1 MMCRAPHP
9 VTVDALNSNLD
20 PKTIQPRSN
29 LEASLAVASASPYRV
44 EYALKTH
51 RRDQFIEWVK
61 GLLAVPF
68 VLYSQPTGV
77 LGDDASVTKMG
88 EEAHRR
94 YAEIMRDVEMM
105 IDDHIM
111 RQKQYQSQT
120 QGQDASS
127 VGSPLLFSPMPS
139 KLGMLVPTAGPFFT
153 RLPLE
158 AAFKYQDRKRYI
170 SSRRYVAPSFNDV
183 RLILNSAQTMA
194 VTGGALQLATFDGD
208 VTLYDDGESLE
219 PSSPVIP
226 RLLDLLRKNIKIGI
240 VTAAGYTTADRY
252 YGRLHGLLEAIAAST
267 DLDDSQKQSLVIM
280 GGEANYLFKYEPS
293 SPYRLAPVPRL
304 EWLTPEMASWSETEI
319 TALLNVAESAL
330 RDCVR
335 TMNLPATIVRK
346 DRAVG
351 IVPSEPHIRIARE
364 SLEETVLV
372 VQRILELSHLGS
384 HAQPSGRAQ
393 SFSGHGRTGIPFCA
407 FNGGRDVF
415 VDIGDKSWGVTVCQ
429 QWFGRQGTAIKGENT
444 LHVGDQFLSAGSN
457 DFKARNVGTTAWIA
471 SPAET
476 VELLDELADLMQK
489 KLS

>member
-1 MMCRAPHP
+1 MTTR
-9 VTVDALNSNLD
+9 
-20 PKTIQPRSN
+20 
-29 LEASLAVASASPYRV
+29 YRV

-77 LGDDASVTKMG
+77 LGDDASVAKMA

-105 IDDHIM
+105 IDDH
-111 RQKQYQSQT
+111 T
-120 QGQDASS
+120 
-127 VGSPLLFSPMPS
+127 
-139 KLGMLVPTAGPFFT
+139 GPFFT

-183 RLILNSAQTMA
+183 RLVLNSAQVMA

-219 PSSPVIP
+219 PTSPIIP
-226 RLLDLLRKNIKIGI
+226 RLLGI

-252 YGRLHGLLEAIAAST
+252 YDRLHGLLDAIAASP
-267 DLDDSQKQSLVIM
+267 DLDETQKRSVVIM
-280 GGEANYLFKYEPS
+280 GGEANYLFTYEPS
-293 SPYRLAPVPRL
+293 SPHRLAPVPRPQ
-304 EWLTPEMASWSETEI
+304 WLTPEMAAWSEADI
-319 TALLNVAESAL
+319 AALLDVAESAL
-330 RDCVR
+330 KDCVR

-351 IVPSEPHIRIARE
+351 IIPSEPHIRIARE

-384 HAQPSGRAQ
+384 QTQAAGRSSSPAT
-393 SFSGHGRTGIPFCA
+393 GRKGVPFCA

-429 QWFGRQGTAIKGENT
+429 QWFGRQGVAIRGENT

-457 DFKARNVGTTAWIA
+457 DFKARSVGTTAWIA

-476 VELLDELADLMQK
+476 VELLDELSCGFFFFFFFFFFFILIRFCRHVVAPLYCVY
-489 KLS
+489 SI

>member
-1 MMCRAPHP
+1 MTTR
-9 VTVDALNSNLD
+9 
-20 PKTIQPRSN
+20 
-29 LEASLAVASASPYRV
+29 YRV

-77 LGDDASVTKMG
+77 FGDGPSVTLMA

-94 YAEIMRDVEMM
+94 YAEIMHDVELM
-105 IDDHIM
+105 IDDHIA
-111 RQKQYQSQT
+111 RQQNENR
-120 QGQDASS
+120 
-127 VGSPLLFSPMPS
+127 LPS
-139 KLGMLVPTAGPFFT
+139 KLRMLIPTAGPFFT

-170 SSRRYVAPSFNDV
+170 SSRRFVAPSFNDV
-183 RLILNSAQTMA
+183 RQVLNSAQVMA
-194 VTGGALQLATFDGD
+194 VTNGALQLATFDGD
-208 VTLYDDGESLE
+208 VTLYDDGCSLE
-219 PSSPVIP
+219 PSSPVIAP
-226 RLLDLLRKNIKIGI
+226 LLDLLRKNIKIGI
-240 VTAAGYTTADRY
+240 VTAAGYTSADRY
-252 YGRLHGLLEAIAAST
+252 YERLHGLLDAIAESN
-267 DLDDSQKQSLVIM
+267 DLNAIQKQNIIIM
-280 GGEANYLFKYEPS
+280 GGEANYLFEFSPS
-293 SPYRLAPVPRL
+293 SPHRLAPVPRSQ
-304 EWLTPEMASWSETEI
+304 WLTPEMASWSETGI
-319 TALLNVAESAL
+319 MNLLDVAESAL
-330 RDCVR
+330 RDCVK
-335 TMNLPATIVRK
+335 TMNLPAVIMRK

-351 IVPSEPHIRIARE
+351 IIPKTPESRIARE

-372 VQRILELSHLGS
+372 VQRILELSSLGS
-384 HAQPSGRAQ
+384 TEERPSKPPRTSSPPLPPSVVGQ
-393 SFSGHGRTGIPFCA
+393 SRTVPFCA

-429 QWFGRQGTAIKGENT
+429 QWFGSKENGGAIRGENT

-457 DFKARNVGTTAWIA
+457 DFKARSVGTTAWIA

>member
-1 MMCRAPHP
+1 MTTR
-9 VTVDALNSNLD
+9 
-20 PKTIQPRSN
+20 
-29 LEASLAVASASPYRV
+29 YRV

-77 LGDDASVTKMG
+77 FGDGPSVAQMAD
-88 EEAHRR
+88 ESHRR
-94 YAEIMRDVEMM
+94 YAEIMRDVELM
-105 IDDHIM
+105 IDDHIA
-111 RQKQYQSQT
+111 RQ
-120 QGQDASS
+120 QDNN
-127 VGSPLLFSPMPS
+127 LLPS
-139 KLGMLVPTAGPFFT
+139 KLRMLVPTAGPFFT

-170 SSRRYVAPSFNDV
+170 SSRRFVAPSFNDV
-183 RLILNSAQTMA
+183 RQILNSAQVMA
-194 VTGGALQLATFDGD
+194 VTNGALQLATFDGD
-208 VTLYDDGESLE
+208 VTLYDDGCSLE

-226 RLLDLLRKNIKIGI
+226 RLLDLLRKNINIGI
-240 VTAAGYTTADRY
+240 VTAAGYTSADRY
-252 YGRLHGLLEAIAAST
+252 YERLHGLLDAIAEST
-267 DLDDSQKQSLVIM
+267 DLDPIQKQNIIIM
-280 GGEANYLFKYEPS
+280 GGEANYLFEFSPW
-293 SPYRLAPVPRL
+293 SPYRLVPVPRD
-304 EWLTPEMASWSETEI
+304 EWLTPEMASWSDADI
-319 TALLNVAESAL
+319 TTLLDVAESAL
-330 RDCVR
+330 RDCVK
-335 TMNLPATIVRK
+335 TMNLPAEIMRK

-351 IVPSEPHIRIARE
+351 IIPKTPETRIARE

-372 VQRILELSHLGS
+372 VQRILELSSLGS
-384 HAQPSGRAQ
+384 TEERPAKPRASSSPPLPPSVVSQ
-393 SFSGHGRTGIPFCA
+393 SRRVPFCA

-429 QWFGRQGTAIKGENT
+429 QWFGSRDNVGVIRGENT

-457 DFKARNVGTTAWIA
+457 DFKARSVGTTAWIA